1 MMRVPARPRFLR
13 RKQRAEPG
21 GAARPGR
28 GAAGRPLLFFGL
40 NYSPELTG
48 IGPYT
53 AGLAEE
59 LTRRGHRVR
68 ALVGQPYY
76 PRWRIEK
83 AAAGAWSHE
92 RLHGVGVTRCPL
104 YVPRRPTV
112 LRRMVH
118 YLSFALSS
126 TVPLVRLL
134 FAERPAIIF
143 AVAPSLLACVV
154 PLLLARALRIP
165 FWLHLQDFEVEMAF
179 ATGLVGKRSL
189 AARLAIRF
197 EGAMLRAADTVST
210 ISPAMAARL
219 EAKGVARPRIV
230 LLRNWATQA
239 ERLKHPGLDDG
250 AGSWGLRGRTVALYA
265 GTIAAKQGLE
275 VVVEAARLLEGR
287 DDLVFVICGEG
298 ANRAEL
304 EAAGAGLANLVFLPL
319 QQPDRFAQL
328 LRRADIHL
336 LPQTAGAADLVLP
349 SKLPNMLAS
358 GRPVIATAL
367 PGTGLADEVEGCG
380 LVTPPGDPRALA
392 NAVEALLADPGL
404 SERLGEEG
412 MRRSRER
419 WALSGVADRFEATL
433 AGLLNPAGRA

>member
-13 RKQRAEPG
+13 GTHWSETG
-21 GAARPGR
+21 GTARPGR
-28 GAAGRPLLFFGL
+28 GRAGRPLLFFGL

-59 LTRRGHRVR
+59 LTRRGHRVQ

-83 AAAGAWSHE
+83 AAGGAWSHE

-126 TVPLVRLL
+126 TVPLLRLL
-134 FAERPAIIF
+134 IAERPAVVF
-143 AVAPSLLACVV
+143 AVAPSLLACMV
-154 PLLLARALRIP
+154 PLIPARILRIP
-165 FWLHLQDFEVEMAF
+165 FWLHLQDFEVEMAV
-179 ATGLVGKRSL
+179 ATGLVGKRGL
-189 AARLAIRF
+189 AARLAIGF
-197 EGAMLRAADTVST
+197 EGVMLRAADMVST

-219 EAKGVARPRIV
+219 EAKGVAPQRIV
-230 LLRNWATQA
+230 QLRNWATQA

-250 AGSWGLRGRTVALYA
+250 AGSWGLCGRTVALYA

-275 VVVEAARLLEGR
+275 VVVEAARLLQERG
-287 DDLVFVICGEG
+287 DLAFVICGEG

-304 EAAGAGLANLVFLPL
+304 EAAGTGLANLVFLPL

-358 GRPVIATAL
+358 GRPVIVTAL
-367 PGTGLADEVEGCG
+367 PGTGLAEEVEGCG

-392 NAVEALLADPGL
+392 EAVEALLADPAL
-404 SERLGEEG
+404 AERLGEEG
-412 MRRSRER
+412 ERRARER
-419 WALSGVADRFEATL
+419 WALRGVADRFEAAL
-433 AGLLNPAGRA
+433 ADLLVQGGNP